1 MDTLDRQVLTQALAW
16 RRAGHSATLVTVV
29 QTWGSAPRPVG
40 ALLAL
45 RGDGVPCGSVSGGCV
60 EDDLID
66 RLRRGGPP
74 QLPQVL
80 TYGGT
85 HASAARWRLPCG
97 GTLRLVLEAVHDP
110 AWLEEL
116 LARTAAQALVQ
127 RTLTLA
133 DGRVALHS
141 AVPGTAP
148 LDFDGTTLSAV
159 FGPRWRLLLIGAG
172 QLGQAVAQLGQM
184 LGFEVLV
191 CDPRSEYQH
200 TDVAGARRLPG
211 MPDDVVRTLLPGA
224 HTAVVALTHDP
235 KLDDLALLEALQAG
249 AGFFYVGALG
259 SVRSQAARRQRLAEH
274 FGLTRAELD
283 RLHGPVGLAIGART
297 PAEIAVSVAAQLVQ
311 VRSSVQ
317 GAVPETT
324 AATTVRTQADMTRPA
339 ATGPAPAVAQE
350 RATTAE
356 AAAQAEAGADKVPA
370 GTAAPPLVP
379 AGTPGSAAPLVLHA
393 GCSAPATA
401 LQTPA
406 PCAAGHL

>member
-1 MDTLDRQVLTQALAW
+1 MDTLDRQVLAQALDW
-16 RRAGHSATLVTVV
+16 RRAGHGVALATVV

-60 EDDLID
+60 EDDLSE
-66 RLRRGGPP
+66 RLRQGGPP
-74 QLPQVL
+74 ALPQVL

-85 HASAARWRLPCG
+85 RESAARWRLPCG
-97 GTLRLVLEAVHDP
+97 GTLRLVLEAVYDP

-133 DGRVALHS
+133 DGHVALHG
-141 AVPGTAP
+141 AAPGTAP
-148 LDFDGTTLSAV
+148 LAFDGATLSAV

-172 QLGQAVAQLGQM
+172 QLGQAVAQLGQL

-200 TDVAGARRLPG
+200 TDVARARRMPG

-235 KLDDLALLEALQAG
+235 RLDDLALLEALQAD

-259 SVRSQAARRQRLAEH
+259 SARSQAARRQRLAEH
-274 FGLTRAELD
+274 FGLLDAELD

-311 VRSSVQ
+311 VRSRLQ
-317 GAVPETT
+317 GAPARAAGASAVPE
-324 AATTVRTQADMTRPA
+324 
-339 ATGPAPAVAQE
+339 G
-350 RATTAE
+350 TAE
-356 AAAQAEAGADKVPA
+356 AGCEVPGCGTGGPDVASVANAVDACTVPAQDGPGQTRVQSRPEARVQPKPKAQAR
-370 GTAAPPLVP
+370 
-379 AGTPGSAAPLVLHA
+379 
-393 GCSAPATA
+393 
-401 LQTPA
+401 
-406 PCAAGHL
+406 

>member
-60 EDDLID
+60 EDDLIE
-66 RLRRGGPP
+66 RLRQSGPP

-85 HASAARWRLPCG
+85 RASAARWRLPCG
-97 GTLRLVLEAVHDP
+97 GTLRLVLEAVHDT
-110 AWLEEL
+110 AWLQEL

-133 DGRVALHS
+133 DGRVALHG
-141 AVPGTAP
+141 AAPGTAA
-148 LDFDGTTLSAV
+148 LAFDGRTLSAV

-191 CDPRSEYQH
+191 CDPRSEYQSA
-200 TDVAGARRLPG
+200 DVAGARRLPG

-235 KLDDLALLEALQAG
+235 KLDDLALLEALQAD

-274 FGLTRAELD
+274 FGLAPVELD

-317 GAVPETT
+317 GAVPGTI
-324 AATTVRTQADMTRPA
+324 AAVRTQADTTRPA

-350 RATTAE
+350 MVPTAEAEAE
-356 AAAQAEAGADKVPA
+356 AAADKA
-370 GTAAPPLVP
+370 TAAPTLAP

-401 LQTPA
+401 LQAPA